1 MSMITLTIDNIA
13 VETEEGTSVLSA
25 ALDAGI
31 YVPHL
36 CSHPAIR
43 PVGGCKLCVCEIDG
57 EITQSCL
64 TEAEDGMRVVT
75 RSEALDRMRRASMNF
90 IFAGHPG
97 DCTGCRSFGNCE
109 LQALFQYLNTSVNP
123 GMRHITREATRINTV
138 NPLIDREM
146 ERCIQCGRCVRVCEE
161 VRGVGVLEYRHLGN
175 ETYVGTKS
183 DLPLDASGCRFCSAC
198 VEICPT
204 GALQDRE
211 GTFRDDL
218 VREEALIPCRAE
230 CPAHINIPQYVRL
243 IADGDCDGAVATIR
257 EKVPFPASLGRV
269 CISYCQQQCKRNGL
283 NDPVDIK
290 GLKLFAATHD
300 ETASWH
306 DAYVKTAPSTGKK
319 VAVAGGGPAGLTAA
333 YYLAKK
339 GHDVTVFERR
349 PTCGGMLSYGIPA
362 YRMPREETQA
372 EIDLIRETGVA
383 IETNQNIEDFAA
395 LKQDYDA
402 VLVAVGA
409 SLGKIIPVEGRCEAQ
424 EATAVDVLRDIAMG
438 RETTPR
444 IGSGTKV
451 LVYGGGNVAYDVG
464 RSCVRLGAEV
474 SIVCLENREQMLSDD
489 EEIEQGAEEGIRLYA
504 GYSNEGFSRDESGRV
519 TGLNAYAISD
529 FRFTPNGLEVD
540 RVPDTDVFVPCDVV
554 VFASGQKTDLTDACG
569 LTLNPFGYPIDPA
582 TGKSGL
588 TTSVD
593 GVFTAG
599 DVITGTKS
607 VIHAIAGGREAAELI
622 DRYLGGDGD
631 IEETLVSVPA
641 ADPYIGKMDDFA
653 QLPRQEAAVASC
665 EARCASFAPVSGG
678 FTEEQAHTEA
688 LRCLKCP
695 LRLDIER
702 TKLWTQ
708 YEEGGDTHEAN
719 L

>member
-1 MSMITLTIDNIA
+1 MSKITLTIDNIP
-13 VETEEGTSVLSA
+13 VETEEGTSVLAA

-36 CSHPAIR
+36 CSHPAI
-43 PVGGCKLCVCEIDG
+43 PSVGGCKLCVCEIDG
-57 EITQSCL
+57 ETATACT
-64 TEAEDGMRVVT
+64 TEAKGGMRVT
-75 RSEALDRMRRASMNF
+75 TKSEALDRLRRASMNF

-123 GMRHITREATRINTV
+123 GMRHVTRQATRINTV

-161 VRGVGVLEYRHLGN
+161 VRGVKVLEYRHLGN
-175 ETYVGTKS
+175 ETYIGTKA

-230 CPAHINIPQYVRL
+230 CPAHINIPQYIRL
-243 IADGDCDGAVATIR
+243 IYDGDYDGAVATIR
-257 EKVPFPASLGRV
+257 EKVPFPDSLGRV
-269 CISYCQQQCKRNGL
+269 CVSYCQQKCKRNGL
-283 NDPVDIK
+283 NGPVDIK
-290 GLKLFAATHD
+290 GLKLFAARHD
-300 ETASWH
+300 ETSSWH
-306 DAYVKTAPSTGKK
+306 DAYVKTAPATGKTA
-319 VAVAGGGPAGLTAA
+319 AVVGGGPAGLTAA

-339 GHDVTVFERR
+339 GHEVTVFERY

-372 EIDLIRETGVA
+372 EIELIRETGVH
-383 IETNQNIEDFAA
+383 IKTNHKIDDFAA
-395 LKQDYDA
+395 LRSDYDA

-409 SLGKIIPVEGRCEAQ
+409 SMGKTIPVEGRNEAQ

-444 IGSGTKV
+444 IGTGTKV

-464 RSCVRLGAEV
+464 RSLVRLGAEV

-489 EEIEQGAEEGIRLYA
+489 EEIAQGAEEGITLYA
-504 GYSNEGFSRDESGRV
+504 GYSNTGFSQDEGGRV
-519 TGLNAYAISD
+519 TGLNCYAISG
-529 FRFTPNGLEVD
+529 FRFTPNGLQVD
-540 RVPDTDVFVPCDVV
+540 RIPDSDVFVPCDVV
-554 VFASGQKTDLTDACG
+554 VFASGQKTDLSDDCG
-569 LTLNPFGYPIDPA
+569 LPLNPFGYPIDPA

-588 TTSVD
+588 TTGAD
-593 GVFTAG
+593 GIFTAG
-599 DVITGTKS
+599 DVVTGTKS
-607 VIHAIAGGREAAELI
+607 VIHAIAGGRDAASAI
-622 DRYLGGDGD
+622 DRYLGGDGVID
-631 IEETLVSVPA
+631 ETLA
-641 ADPYIGKMDDFA
+641 AVDAPDPYLGPVDDYA
-653 QLPRQEAAVASC
+653 SLPRQEAAITPC
-665 EARCASFAPVSGG
+665 EERCRSFVKVDNN
-678 FTEEQAHTEA
+678 FTEEQAKAEA

-708 YEEGGDTHEAN
+708 Y
-719 L
+719 